1 MINVNKTY
9 MIMFK
14 EKMFNKNKIKNNL
27 KKIASLIIPITAI
40 VFCVFVYQNIFN
52 LSVALILIL
61 LLINKA
67 HNYFTENILPKIEKK
82 DDLLIIYL
90 IIRSLKTPIKFL
102 LSAIF
107 IIVEFD
113 LLNKEFSF
121 PEGYQKFIQT
131 GWEYFLV
138 FFASWVFLRFSE
150 RLKFYLIST
159 NKEKVEHLDDE
170 AEEASL
176 KYVKTT
182 LDAAFKIVNFAI
194 ITTAMLSIFQLL
206 GVSLS
211 GLLAFGGFSGL
222 VLGFAS
228 KDLFANIFGGIMLY
242 LNRPFDIGDWV
253 RSPDRDIEGTVEKIG
268 WLVTVIIK
276 LDKKPLY
283 IPNSIFNSI
292 SVENPSR
299 MTHRRI
305 KEHFKMSVSHL
316 DKVPKITKEIKQM
329 IFEHN
334 GIDHKELVMVNLDNI
349 NSNYL
354 ELFIYCFTNTTLLQ
368 GYHDIKQNILYKSGE
383 ILKENNCEFAPT
395 ENHIK
400 IDKGN

>member
-1 MINVNKTY
+1 
-9 MIMFK
+9 
-14 EKMFNKNKIKNNL
+14 MFNKNKLKIKL
-27 KKIASLIIPITAI
+27 KKIFSLVVPISAMI
-40 VFCVFVYQNIFN
+40 VCTFFYPNIFN
-52 LSVALILIL
+52 LSVALTLFL

-67 HNYFTENILPKIEKK
+67 HNYFTENVLPKIEKQE
-82 DDLLIIYL
+82 DLLIIYL
-90 IIRSLKTPIKFL
+90 IIRSLKIPLKFL
-102 LSAIF
+102 LVAIF
-107 IIVEFD
+107 IILEFD
-113 LLNKEFSF
+113 MLNKEFDF
-121 PEGYQKFIQT
+121 PEAYSNVIQT

-138 FFASWVFLRFSE
+138 FFVSLVFLRFSE
-150 RLKFYLIST
+150 RLKFYLINA
-159 NKEKVEHLDDE
+159 NKEKVNHLDDE

-182 LDAAFKIVNFAI
+182 LDAVFKIVNFAI
-194 ITTAMLSIFQLL
+194 ITTALLSIFQLL

-305 KEHFKMSVSHL
+305 KENFKLSVYHL
-316 DKVPKITKEIKQM
+316 DKIPKITKEIKQM
-329 IFEHN
+329 IHEHN
-334 GIDHKELVMVNLDNI
+334 GIDQDELVMVNLDNI
-349 NSNYL
+349 NNNYL
-354 ELFIYCFTNTTLLQ
+354 DLFIYCFTKTTLLE
-368 GYHDIKQNILYKSGE
+368 GYHDIKQNILYKSGQ
-383 ILKENNCEFAPT
+383 ILNENNCEFAPT

-400 IDKGN
+400 IERKK